1 MKRHY
6 SIVIPSVL
14 KELVKVEQF
23 AEQVARKTG
32 LSNCDRDDVAIAV
45 TEAVNNAIIHGNK
58 SDKDK
63 KVYIDFVAN
72 DEEVV
77 ITIRDEGCGF
87 DPRILIDPTTQENI
101 MKESGRGIFVLKSLM
116 DTVNFSFTPCTVV
129 TMGKKITRK

>member
-1 MKRHY
+1 MIRHY

-23 AEQVARKTG
+23 AEKVTRKTG

-77 ITIRDEGCGF
+77 ITVRDEGCGF
-87 DPRILIDPTTQENI
+87 DPRTLIDPTTQENI